1 MSSIAFS
8 LLSLSIAYVLQTID
22 YIALEITGLYLLKPL
37 VLGIVTVVLAVLSAI
52 SGM

>member
-1 MSSIAFS
+1 M
-8 LLSLSIAYVLQTID
+8 LQTID

-37 VLGIVTVVLAVLSAI
+37 FLGIVTVVLAVFSAI

>member
-1 MSSIAFS
+1 M
-8 LLSLSIAYVLQTID
+8 LQTID
-22 YIALEITGLYLLKPL
+22 YIALEITGLYLLKPF

>member
-1 MSSIAFS
+1 M
-8 LLSLSIAYVLQTID
+8 LQTID